1 MSCGIMVGF
10 WKRLTLLQRYTLV
23 SAVIAVGLTILLSV
37 VTVRAIESVAIRD
50 EAQVAAELVLRT
62 IAPELRPGDF
72 TGSLGADRRA
82 LLDALFHAHG
92 ISDRALRIRLWRADG
107 RLLYSNVQEP
117 KAPIVAGVDFKT
129 PDGFERFLKT
139 RRQVES
145 ATPGVV
151 RFFVPV
157 QVAGNSKPLAAF
169 EIFYDLAPLHQQ
181 LASIRRTVLTA
192 VPLGMLV
199 LYISVYALISTASRR
214 LLSQRADLVVAHLG
228 TYQSLASAIDAK
240 DSNTADHSSNV
251 ANLAVRVARALG
263 LRAAQ
268 VDEVRICARLHDI
281 GKIGIPDAILMK
293 PGPLDAKE
301 QELMR
306 AHAVRG
312 YEILRSAPLPDDV
325 KLSVRHSHERWDGT
339 GYPDGLVGEAIP
351 LYARIVAVVDAYEAM
366 TSDRPY
372 RKAMPADEAFRRLER
387 EAGGQF
393 DPRVV
398 RLFVWLM
405 RDAGKVETGSSAAL
419 SR

>member
-1 MSCGIMVGF
+1 MVGF

-23 SAVIAVGLTILLSV
+23 SAALAVGLTVLLSV

-50 EAQVAAELVLRT
+50 EASVAAELVLRT
-62 IAPELRPGDF
+62 IAPELQPDDF
-72 TGSLGADRRA
+72 TGTLRADRRT

-107 RLLYSNVQEP
+107 RLLYSNIQEP
-117 KAPIVAGVDFKT
+117 TAPVVAGADFKT
-129 PDGFERFLKT
+129 PDGFEMFLKN

-145 ATPGVV
+145 ATPSVV

-157 QVAGNSKPLAAF
+157 QVEGNPKPLAAF
-169 EIFYDLAPLHQQ
+169 EIFYDLAPLRQQ
-181 LASIRRTVLTA
+181 LGHIRRTVLTA

-199 LYISVYALISTASRR
+199 LYVSVYALISTASRR
-214 LLSQRADLVVAHLG
+214 LLSQQADLVVAHLG

-240 DSNTADHSSNV
+240 DSHMADHSTNV
-251 ANLAVRVARALG
+251 ADLAVRVARALG
-263 LRAAQ
+263 LRATEI
-268 VDEVRICARLHDI
+268 DEVRITARLHDV
-281 GKIGIPDAILMK
+281 GKIGVPDAILMK
-293 PGPLDAKE
+293 PGPLNEEERE
-301 QELMR
+301 QMR
-306 AHAVRG
+306 THAVGG

-339 GYPDGLVGEAIP
+339 GYPDGLASEAIP
-351 LYARIVAVVDAYEAM
+351 LYARIVAVVDAYDAM
-366 TSDRPY
+366 TNDRPY
-372 RKAMPADEAFRRLER
+372 RKALPVDEAFRRLER

-398 RLFVWLM
+398 RLFIWLM
-405 RDAGKVETGSSAAL
+405 RDAGKFETRSSAAL

>member
-1 MSCGIMVGF
+1 MVGF

-23 SAVIAVGLTILLSV
+23 SAALAVGLTVLLSV

-50 EAQVAAELVLRT
+50 EASVAAELVLRT
-62 IAPELRPGDF
+62 IAPELQPDDF
-72 TGSLGADRRA
+72 TGTLRADRRT

-107 RLLYSNVQEP
+107 RLLYSNIQEP
-117 KAPIVAGVDFKT
+117 TAPVVAGADFKT
-129 PDGFERFLKT
+129 PDGFEMFLKN

-157 QVAGNSKPLAAF
+157 QVEGNSKPLAAF
-169 EIFYDLAPLHQQ
+169 EIFYDLAPLRQQ
-181 LASIRRTVLTA
+181 LGHIRRTVLTA

-199 LYISVYALISTASRR
+199 LYVSVYALISTASRR
-214 LLSQRADLVVAHLG
+214 LLSQQADLVVAHLG

-240 DSNTADHSSNV
+240 DSHMADHSTNV
-251 ANLAVRVARALG
+251 ADLAVRVARALG
-263 LRAAQ
+263 LRATEI
-268 VDEVRICARLHDI
+268 DEVRITARLHDV
-281 GKIGIPDAILMK
+281 GKIGVPDAILMK
-293 PGPLDAKE
+293 PGPLNEEERE
-301 QELMR
+301 QMR
-306 AHAVRG
+306 THAVGG

-339 GYPDGLVGEAIP
+339 GYPDGLASEAIP
-351 LYARIVAVVDAYEAM
+351 LYARIVAVVDAYDAM
-366 TSDRPY
+366 TNDRPY
-372 RKAMPADEAFRRLER
+372 RKALPVDEAFRRLER

-398 RLFVWLM
+398 RLFIWLM
-405 RDAGKVETGSSAAL
+405 RDAGKFETRSSAAL

>member
-1 MSCGIMVGF
+1 MIRF

-23 SAVIAVGLTILLSV
+23 SAAIAVGLTILLSV

-62 IAPELRPGDF
+62 IAPELHPDDF
-72 TGSLGADRRA
+72 TGSLRADRRA

-107 RLLYSNVQEP
+107 RLLYSNIQEP
-117 KAPIVAGVDFKT
+117 KAPVVAGADFKT
-129 PDGFERFLKT
+129 PDGFEKFLKT
-139 RRQVES
+139 RRQVEN
-145 ATPGVV
+145 AAPGVV

-157 QVAGNSKPLAAF
+157 QVEGNPRPLAAF

-181 LASIRRTVLTA
+181 LGHIRRTVLTA
-192 VPLGMLV
+192 VPLGMLL

-214 LLSQRADLVVAHLG
+214 LLSQHADLVVAHLG

-240 DSNTADHSSNV
+240 DSHTGDHSTNV
-251 ANLAVRVARALG
+251 ANLAVRVARSLG

-281 GKIGIPDAILMK
+281 GKIGVPDAILMK
-293 PGPLDAKE
+293 PGPLNGEERD
-301 QELMR
+301 LLR
-306 AHAVRG
+306 THAVRG
-312 YEILRSAPLPDDV
+312 YEILRSAPLPDEV

-339 GYPDGLVGEAIP
+339 GYPDGLASEAIP
-351 LYARIVAVVDAYEAM
+351 LYGRIVAVVDAYDAM
-366 TSDRPY
+366 TNDRPY
-372 RKAMPADEAFRRLER
+372 RKALPVDEAFRRLER

-393 DPRVV
+393 DPRIV
-398 RLFVWLM
+398 RLFIWLM
-405 RDAGKVETGSSAAL
+405 RDAGKLETRSSPAAL

>member
-1 MSCGIMVGF
+1 MIRF

-23 SAVIAVGLTILLSV
+23 SAAIAVGLTILLSV

-62 IAPELRPGDF
+62 IAPELQPDDF
-72 TGSLGADRRA
+72 TGSLRADRRA

-107 RLLYSNVQEP
+107 RLLYSNIQEP
-117 KAPIVAGVDFKT
+117 KAPVVAGADFK
-129 PDGFERFLKT
+129 EKFLKT
-139 RRQVES
+139 RRQVEN
-145 ATPGVV
+145 AAPGVV

-157 QVAGNSKPLAAF
+157 QVEGNPKPLAAF

-181 LASIRRTVLTA
+181 LGHIRRTVLTA
-192 VPLGMLV
+192 VPLGMLL

-214 LLSQRADLVVAHLG
+214 LLSQHADLVVAHLG

-240 DSNTADHSSNV
+240 DSHTGDHSTNV
-251 ANLAVRVARALG
+251 ANLAVRVARSLG

-281 GKIGIPDAILMK
+281 GKIGVPDAILMK
-293 PGPLDAKE
+293 PGPLNGEERD
-301 QELMR
+301 LLR
-306 AHAVRG
+306 THAVRG
-312 YEILRSAPLPDDV
+312 YEILRSAPLPDEI

-339 GYPDGLVGEAIP
+339 GYPDGLASEAIP
-351 LYARIVAVVDAYEAM
+351 LYGRIVAVVDAYDAM
-366 TSDRPY
+366 TNDRPY
-372 RKAMPADEAFRRLER
+372 RKALPVDEAFRRLER

-393 DPRVV
+393 DPRIV
-398 RLFVWLM
+398 RLFIWLM
-405 RDAGKVETGSSAAL
+405 RDAGKLETRSSPAAL

>member
-1 MSCGIMVGF
+1 MVGF

-23 SAVIAVGLTILLSV
+23 SAAIAVGLAALLSV

-50 EAQVAAELVLRT
+50 EAKVAAELVLRT
-62 IAPELRPGDF
+62 IAPELQPDDF
-72 TGSLGADRRA
+72 AGSLRADRRA

-107 RLLYSNVQEP
+107 RLLYSNTQEP
-117 KAPIVAGVDFKT
+117 TPPVVVGADFKT
-129 PDGFERFLKT
+129 PGGFERFLKT

-157 QVAGNSKPLAAF
+157 QVEGDSKPLAAF
-169 EIFYDLAPLHQQ
+169 EIFYDLAPLRQQ
-181 LASIRRTVLTA
+181 LGHIRRTVLTA

-199 LYISVYALISTASRR
+199 LYLSVYALISTASRR
-214 LLSQRADLVVAHLG
+214 LLSQHADLVVAYLG
-228 TYQSLASAIDAK
+228 TYESLASAIDAK
-240 DSNTADHSSNV
+240 DSQTADHSTNV
-251 ANLAVRVARALG
+251 ATLAVRVAHALG

-281 GKIGIPDAILMK
+281 GKIGVPDAILMK
-293 PGPLDAKE
+293 PGPLNGDE
-301 QELMR
+301 REFINT
-306 AHAVRG
+306 HAERG

-339 GYPDGLVGEAIP
+339 GYPDGLAGEAIP

-372 RKAMPADEAFRRLER
+372 RKALPVDEAFRRLER
-387 EAGGQF
+387 DAGGQF

-398 RLFVWLM
+398 HVFVWLM
-405 RDAGKVETGSSAAL
+405 RDAGKHEPGSPVAL

>member
-1 MSCGIMVGF
+1 MGGF

-23 SAVIAVGLTILLSV
+23 SAALAVGLTVLLTV

-62 IAPELRPGDF
+62 IAPQLQPSDF
-72 TGSLGADRRA
+72 TGSLRPDRRA

-107 RLLYSNVQEP
+107 RLLYSNIQEP
-117 KAPIVAGVDFKT
+117 KTPVVAGADFKT
-129 PDGFERFLKT
+129 PDGFEKFLKA

-157 QVAGNSKPLAAF
+157 QVEGNPKPLAAF
-169 EIFYDLAPLHQQ
+169 EIFYDLARLREQ
-181 LASIRRTVLTA
+181 LRHIRGTVLTA

-199 LYISVYALISTASRR
+199 LYVSVYALISTASRR
-214 LLSQRADLVVAHLG
+214 LLSQHADLVVSYLG

-240 DSNTADHSSNV
+240 DSYTADHSSNV
-251 ANLAVRVARALG
+251 ANLAVRVARAWG

-281 GKIGIPDAILMK
+281 GKIGVPDAILMK
-293 PGPLDAKE
+293 PGPLNAE
-301 QELMR
+301 ELELIR
-306 AHAVRG
+306 THAVRG

-339 GYPDGLVGEAIP
+339 GYPDGLAGEAIP
-351 LYARIVAVVDAYEAM
+351 LLARIVAVVDAYEAM

-372 RKAMPADEAFRRLER
+372 RKALPADEAFRRLDR

-393 DPRVV
+393 DPRIV

-405 RDAGKVETGSSAAL
+405 RNAGKLETGSSAAL

>member
-1 MSCGIMVGF
+1 MGHMVGF

-23 SAVIAVGLTILLSV
+23 SAALAVGLTVLPSV

-50 EAQVAAELVLRT
+50 EASVAAELVLRT
-62 IAPELRPGDF
+62 IAPELQPDDF
-72 TGSLGADRRA
+72 TGTLRADRRT

-107 RLLYSNVQEP
+107 RLLYSNIQEP
-117 KAPIVAGVDFKT
+117 TAPVVAGADFKT
-129 PDGFERFLKT
+129 PDGFEMFLKN

-157 QVAGNSKPLAAF
+157 QVEGNSKPLAAF
-169 EIFYDLAPLHQQ
+169 EIFYDLAPLRQQ
-181 LASIRRTVLTA
+181 LGHIRRTVLTA

-199 LYISVYALISTASRR
+199 LYVSVYALISTASRR
-214 LLSQRADLVVAHLG
+214 LLSQQADLVVAHLG

-240 DSNTADHSSNV
+240 DSHMADHSTNV
-251 ANLAVRVARALG
+251 ADLAVRVARALG
-263 LRAAQ
+263 LRATEI
-268 VDEVRICARLHDI
+268 DEVRITARLHDV
-281 GKIGIPDAILMK
+281 GKIGVPDAILMK
-293 PGPLDAKE
+293 PGPLNEEERE
-301 QELMR
+301 QMR
-306 AHAVRG
+306 THAVGG
-312 YEILRSAPLPDDV
+312 YEILRSAPLPDGV

-339 GYPDGLVGEAIP
+339 GYPDGLASEAIP
-351 LYARIVAVVDAYEAM
+351 LYARIVAVVDAYDAM
-366 TSDRPY
+366 TNDRPY
-372 RKAMPADEAFRRLER
+372 RKALPVDEAFRRLER

-398 RLFVWLM
+398 RLFIWLM
-405 RDAGKVETGSSAAL
+405 RDAGKFETRSSAAL

>member
-1 MSCGIMVGF
+1 MVGF

-23 SAVIAVGLTILLSV
+23 SAALAVGLTVLLSV

-50 EAQVAAELVLRT
+50 EASVAAELVLRT
-62 IAPELRPGDF
+62 IAPELQPDDF
-72 TGSLGADRRA
+72 TGTLRADRRT

-107 RLLYSNVQEP
+107 RLLYSNIQEP
-117 KAPIVAGVDFKT
+117 TVPVVAGADFKT
-129 PDGFERFLKT
+129 PDGFEMFLKN

-157 QVAGNSKPLAAF
+157 QVEGNSKPLAAF
-169 EIFYDLAPLHQQ
+169 EIFYDLAPLRQQ
-181 LASIRRTVLTA
+181 LGHIRRTVWTA

-199 LYISVYALISTASRR
+199 LYVSVYALISTASRR
-214 LLSQRADLVVAHLG
+214 LLSQQADLVVAHLG

-240 DSNTADHSSNV
+240 DSHMADHSTNV
-251 ANLAVRVARALG
+251 ADLAVRVARALG
-263 LRAAQ
+263 LRATEI
-268 VDEVRICARLHDI
+268 DEVRITARLHDV
-281 GKIGIPDAILMK
+281 GKIGVPDAILMK
-293 PGPLDAKE
+293 PGPLNEEE
-301 QELMR
+301 QEQMR
-306 AHAVRG
+306 THAVGG

-339 GYPDGLVGEAIP
+339 GYPDGLASEAIP
-351 LYARIVAVVDAYEAM
+351 LYARIVAVVDAYDAM
-366 TSDRPY
+366 TNDRPY
-372 RKAMPADEAFRRLER
+372 RKALPVDEAFRRLER

-398 RLFVWLM
+398 RLFIWLM
-405 RDAGKVETGSSAAL
+405 RDAGKFETRSSAAL

>member
-1 MSCGIMVGF
+1 MVGF

-23 SAVIAVGLTILLSV
+23 SAALAVGLTVLLSV

-50 EAQVAAELVLRT
+50 EASVVAELVLRT
-62 IAPELRPGDF
+62 IAPELQPDDF
-72 TGSLGADRRA
+72 TGTLRADRRT

-107 RLLYSNVQEP
+107 RLLYSNIQEP
-117 KAPIVAGVDFKT
+117 TAPVVAGADFKT
-129 PDGFERFLKT
+129 PDGFEMFLKN

-157 QVAGNSKPLAAF
+157 QVEGNSKPLAAF
-169 EIFYDLAPLHQQ
+169 EIFYDLAPLRQQ
-181 LASIRRTVLTA
+181 LGHIRRTVLTA

-199 LYISVYALISTASRR
+199 LYVSVYALISTASRR
-214 LLSQRADLVVAHLG
+214 LLSQQADLVVAHLG

-240 DSNTADHSSNV
+240 DSHMADHSTNV
-251 ANLAVRVARALG
+251 ADLAVRVARALG
-263 LRAAQ
+263 LRATEI
-268 VDEVRICARLHDI
+268 DEVRITARLHDV
-281 GKIGIPDAILMK
+281 GKIGVPDAILMK
-293 PGPLDAKE
+293 PGPLNEEERE
-301 QELMR
+301 QMR
-306 AHAVRG
+306 THAVGG

-339 GYPDGLVGEAIP
+339 GYPDGLASEAIP
-351 LYARIVAVVDAYEAM
+351 LYARIVAVVDAYDAM
-366 TSDRPY
+366 TNDRPY
-372 RKAMPADEAFRRLER
+372 RKALPVDEAFRRLER

-398 RLFVWLM
+398 RLFIWLM
-405 RDAGKVETGSSAAL
+405 RDAGKLETRSSPAAL

>member
-1 MSCGIMVGF
+1 MVGF

-23 SAVIAVGLTILLSV
+23 SAALAVGLTVLLSV

-50 EAQVAAELVLRT
+50 EASVAAELVLRT
-62 IAPELRPGDF
+62 IAPELQPDDF
-72 TGSLGADRRA
+72 TGTLRADRRV

-107 RLLYSNVQEP
+107 RLLYSNIQEP
-117 KAPIVAGVDFKT
+117 TAPVVAGADFTT
-129 PDGFERFLKT
+129 PNGFEMFLKN
-139 RRQVES
+139 RRLVES

-157 QVAGNSKPLAAF
+157 QVEGNSKPLAAF
-169 EIFYDLAPLHQQ
+169 EIFYDLAPLRQQ
-181 LASIRRTVLTA
+181 LGHIRRTVLTA

-199 LYISVYALISTASRR
+199 LYVSVYALISTASRR
-214 LLSQRADLVVAHLG
+214 LLSQQADLVVAHLG

-240 DSNTADHSSNV
+240 DSHMADHSTNV
-251 ANLAVRVARALG
+251 ADLAVRVARALG
-263 LRAAQ
+263 LRATEI
-268 VDEVRICARLHDI
+268 DEVRITARLHDV
-281 GKIGIPDAILMK
+281 GKIGVPDAILMK
-293 PGPLDAKE
+293 PGPLNEEERE
-301 QELMR
+301 QMR
-306 AHAVRG
+306 THAVGG

-339 GYPDGLVGEAIP
+339 GYPEGLASEAIP
-351 LYARIVAVVDAYEAM
+351 LYARIVAVVDAYDAM
-366 TSDRPY
+366 TNDRPY
-372 RKAMPADEAFRRLER
+372 RKALPVDEAIRRLER

-398 RLFVWLM
+398 RLFIWLM
-405 RDAGKVETGSSAAL
+405 RDAGKFETRSSAAL